1 MNRVELKI
9 PGDHGGE
16 SEWHEITPGER
27 FRIRTSVVETDG
39 LYMTLEI
46 IADPRNGVPMHVHAN
61 EEECFIVLEGS
72 LHLVNGDQRLNLS
85 AGDVATVKRGTP
97 HAWCNISEKSVRILI
112 VFAPGHMER
121 TFRRIGSMK
130 GKDLTAISQSAES
143 DGSTI
148 VGPPPFDDIY
158 SVLSARPMP

>member
-9 PGDHGGE
+9 PGDHSGE
-16 SEWHEITPGER
+16 SEWHEIIPGER
-27 FRIRTSVVETDG
+27 FRIRTSVRETDG

-85 AGDVATVKRGTP
+85 PVMWRPSRGG
-97 HAWCNISEKSVRILI
+97 R
-112 VFAPGHMER
+112 R
-121 TFRRIGSMK
+121 THG
-130 GKDLTAISQSAES
+130 AISRRRAC
-143 DGSTI
+143 G
-148 VGPPPFDDIY
+148 F
-158 SVLSARPMP
+158 